1 MFLRI
6 HDATVHVALDGLE
19 GAPPVLLLHSLGTE
33 GRVWQPQA
41 AALAGRYRVIRPD
54 LRGHGLSGVTAGP
67 GSMARFAADAVAVLD
82 ALGIARA
89 HVGGLSIG
97 GMVAQALAAQAPDRV
112 ASLMLCDTA
121 MMIPPASLWRERAAT
136 VRAQGMPAIAEGV
149 VARWVTPAAL
159 GAAETEGLRT
169 MLLRT
174 PPEGYA
180 AAAEAIAAA
189 DLSAST
195 AQLRLPAL
203 VLVGAEDVATPPAAA
218 AALAAAIPGAALI
231 EIKGAAHIP
240 TYERAEAVTD
250 AMRRFLDRQVEAG
263 ETQR

>member
-6 HDATVHVALDGLE
+6 RDLATHVALDGPE
-19 GAPPVLLLHSLGTE
+19 GGPALLLLHSLGTD

-41 AALAGRYRVIRPD
+41 AALADRFRVIRPD
-54 LRGHGLSGVTAGP
+54 LRGHGLTGTTPGP
-67 GSMARFAADAVAVLD
+67 GSMAQFAADMLALLD

-97 GMVAQALAAQAPDRV
+97 GMVAQALAAAAPQRV
-112 ASLMLCDTA
+112 ASLILCDTA
-121 MMIPPASLWRERAAT
+121 TAIPPPDFWRERAAI
-136 VRAQGMPAIAEGV
+136 VRAQGTAAIADAV

-159 GAAETEGLRT
+159 AAPETEGLRT

-189 DLSAST
+189 DLGAAT
-195 AQLRLPAL
+195 ARLRVPAL
-203 VLVGAEDVATPPAAA
+203 VLVGAEDLATPPAAA
-218 AALAAAIPGAALI
+218 AALAQAIPGATLV
-231 EIKGAAHIP
+231 EIAGAAHIP
-240 TYERAEAVTD
+240 TYEQGAAVTD
-250 AMRRFLDRQVEAG
+250 AMRRFLVR
-263 ETQR
+263 ETAA